1 MYKKRTQ
8 NLCVYLNW
16 LKYSHIYITYDTQIQ
31 TSYTILSALVF
42 AIDTIL
48 GYYTEGL
55 TSKLEAKIQASR

>member
-8 NLCVYLNW
+8 KFVCIFKLVKIFTHLR
-16 LKYSHIYITYDTQIQ
+16 YDTQIQ